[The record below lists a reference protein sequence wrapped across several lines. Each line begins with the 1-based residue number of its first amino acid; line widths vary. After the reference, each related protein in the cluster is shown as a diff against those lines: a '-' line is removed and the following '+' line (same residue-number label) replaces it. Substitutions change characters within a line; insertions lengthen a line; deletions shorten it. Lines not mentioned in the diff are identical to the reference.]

1 MEGTGTAHRGPS
13 RHSSRSKTG
22 VELAPNIAEDP
33 EVFTDPA
40 PAMAPVTGPD
50 KVVAVSMTG
59 MAPDTGPDS
68 APVVVSTEPAV
79 IVSPVAH
86 VVTLE
91 VAGGEG
97 VGPGPGG
104 RHRPDPPLSRVA

>member
-1 MEGTGTAHRGPS
+1 LCKKIRTRLGHAWAPLRVFEP
-13 RHSSRSKTG
+13 
-22 VELAPNIAEDP
+22 APNIAEDP

-40 PAMAPVTGPD
+40 PDMAPVTGPD
-50 KVVAVSMTG
+50 KAVVVGTTD

-68 APVVVSTEPAV
+68 AAVVGSTEPAV

-97 VGPGPGG
+97 DGPGPGG
-104 RHRPDPPLSRVA
+104 RYRPDPPLSIVA